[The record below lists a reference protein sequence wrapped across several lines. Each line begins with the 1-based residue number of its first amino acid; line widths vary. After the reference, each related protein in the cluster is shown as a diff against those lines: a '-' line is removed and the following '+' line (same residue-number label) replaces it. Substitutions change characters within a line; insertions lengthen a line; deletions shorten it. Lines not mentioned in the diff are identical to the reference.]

1 MKVRLMAVVI
11 LLTSGKAVG
20 NAAPNYP
27 EKIDLPRDTSHPEQ
41 DCKRAIRCE
50 EFVFIGVYSYAFTLP
65 GVEGIYSY
73 KHFSRHLRLKAIRGT
88 SDVHRG
94 PADDFINDRARIY
107 ALRYN
112 RVVLGWTEKYHP
124 DWLGP
129 RESLTR

>member
-1 MKVRLMAVVI
+1 MA
-11 LLTSGKAVG
+11 LLLLHRHATVTICHSRT
-20 NAAPNYP
+20 P
-27 EKIDLPRDTSHPEQ
+27 D
-41 DCKRAIRCE
+41 
-50 EFVFIGVYSYAFTLP
+50 LP
-65 GVEGIYSY
+65 GVEGMYGY
-73 KHFSRHLRLKAIRGT
+73 NHFSRHLRLKAIRGT

-94 PADDFINDRARIY
+94 PADDFINDRTRIY